1 MHKKWIDPIV
11 KGIDETLAD
20 VLSTF
25 ETKVLALGKK
35 YAVSLKQ
42 LSEEEETAQEELA
55 ELIDELTG
63 DEFAI
68 RGLKELVNMG
78 KE

>member
-1 MHKKWIDPIV
+1 M
-11 KGIDETLAD
+11 
-20 VLSTF
+20 STF

-42 LSEEEETAQEELA
+42 LSEEEEAAQEELA
-55 ELIDELTG
+55 GLIDELTG

-68 RGLKELVNMG
+68 RGLKELVNMR